1 MTDIKMKKVK
11 IIRQVI
17 AEETGMSFH
26 KTETISVD
34 GSFDLHNDYYAY
46 VLGNKTDANGNQV
59 YSAMIGKN
67 KLVRFADVVDIEVI
81 EVLEEG

>member
-1 MTDIKMKKVK
+1 MTNNKTKKVK

-26 KTETISVD
+26 ETETISVED
-34 GSFDLHNDYYAY
+34 SFDLYDDYYAY
-46 VLGNKTDANGNQV
+46 ILGEKTDANGNQV

-67 KLVRFADVVDIEVI
+67 KLVRFADVVDIEV
-81 EVLEEG
+81 LEEMK